1 MRPLHTWAQPAAERW
16 RLTVRRLTV
25 RRSLAVLARHTL
37 GYGPMSD
44 TPNPPSPLVALS
56 PAALHRLRDTAGAQV
71 LQEAG
76 YAAGEGAY
84 RSFAGWLPGVA
95 GVDDPGELAAS
106 RLGEVLSRFLS
117 SLGWGTVAV
126 TQLSPAVVA
135 VESAD
140 WSEAQ
145 PGAGLQYP
153 SCAFSSGFL
162 ADFFSRLGD
171 APLAVMEVECRSRG
185 EARCRWLIG
194 APDSLNALYEH
205 MAQGADY
212 VTFLGGTA

>member
-1 MRPLHTWAQPAAERW
+1 MT
-16 RLTVRRLTV
+16 
-25 RRSLAVLARHTL
+25 
-37 GYGPMSD
+37 D
-44 TPNPPSPLVALS
+44 TPLQSPALVSLS

-84 RSFAGWLPGVA
+84 RAFAAWLPGVA
-95 GVDDPGELAAS
+95 GVEDPGELAAA
-106 RLGEVLSRFLS
+106 RVAEMLSRFLS
-117 SLGWGTVAV
+117 SLGWGGVTVS
-126 TQLSPAVVA
+126 QLAGAVV
-135 VESAD
+135 SIDSPD

-153 SCAFSSGFL
+153 SCAFTSGLL
-162 ADFFSRLGD
+162 ADFMSRLGD

-185 EARCRWLIG
+185 EGRCRWLVG
-194 APDSLNALYEH
+194 APESLTALYEH

-212 VTFLGGTA
+212 LTVLGGTA